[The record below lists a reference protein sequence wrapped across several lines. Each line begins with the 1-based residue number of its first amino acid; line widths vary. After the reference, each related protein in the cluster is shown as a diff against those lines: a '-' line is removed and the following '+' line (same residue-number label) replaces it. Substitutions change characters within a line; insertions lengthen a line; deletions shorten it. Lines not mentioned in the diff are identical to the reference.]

1 MGSWWSKTV
10 SDPAQYATPVAAGK
24 DGNLHPPIDEVRK
37 YDYVIVGGGTAG
49 CVLASRLSE
58 DRMSSVLLLEA
69 GQSSIN
75 AYVYHR
81 CTPEDFDA
89 WERAGA
95 KGWGYAEMERYFL
108 KSEHYVPHSE
118 FPDVDVAQHGTSGP
132 IYTSHGLLAVPNL
145 YGHDV
150 DMHADNDDLQPIL
163 KDTIQSCEAL
173 GIPYTQDMNTRAG
186 TLGVSRVVS
195 AVDPKGNR
203 SSAATGYLSPDVLA
217 RPNLTVAVGAIA
229 EKILF
234 SGSSSGQPLGSSEK
248 QDGLRDGQYSE
259 SSEKQNGL
267 RATGVLL
274 SNKASVTKYAV
285 AADKEVILTA
295 GVVGTPQLLL
305 LSGVG
310 PREEIEPHGVPLV
323 HELPAVGR
331 NLSDHMA
338 AGALNFRAKPNAQTW
353 DYLLRPL
360 GGAVALAKWLYQ
372 GFGTP
377 LAAQGAQL
385 ILFLRSDDEKLP
397 MHDSTPIDAVQDLTT
412 GKGAPDIEMLVAPL
426 FVLNDGVMVPSNNG
440 VTFSTIALQPKSTGS
455 VTLRSAHPWDTPL
468 IDPNYG
474 ADEND
479 LAIVAKAARLAMRIA
494 RTDPLASQLDLPAD
508 SKDESTYFWPGD
520 ANPDTISDDD
530 LKRWIKRNAATPWHS
545 TSSARMGASSATSV
559 VDYAL
564 NVHGIARLRV
574 VDASVFP
581 TQVSG
586 HPCAVIVALAERAAD
601 LIKGVAGG
609 EQKD

>member
-118 FPDVDVAQHGTSGP
+118 FPDVNVAQHGTSGP
-132 IYTSHGLLAVPNL
+132 IYTSHGLLA
-145 YGHDV
+145 HDDLHAYDDSLHGYDD
-150 DMHADNDDLQPIL
+150 DMHADHDDLQPIL
-163 KDTIQSCEAL
+163 KDTIESCEAL

-203 SSAATGYLSPDVLA
+203 SSAATGYLSPGVLA

-234 SGSSSGQPLGSSEK
+234 SISDDGQSSASDEK
-248 QDGLRDGQYSE
+248 QG
-259 SSEKQNGL
+259 GL
-267 RATGVLL
+267 RATGVVL

-285 AADKEVILTA
+285 AARKEVILTA
-295 GVVGTPQLLL
+295 GVVGTPHLLL

-310 PREEIEPHGVPLV
+310 PREEIEPYGIPMV

-338 AGALNFRAKPNAQTW
+338 AGALNFRAKPNAHTW

-385 ILFLRSDDEKLP
+385 ILFLRSDDERLP
-397 MHDSTPIDAVQDLTT
+397 MHDSTPIDAIQDLTT

-426 FVLNDGVMVPSNNG
+426 FVLNNGVMVPSNYG
-440 VTFSTIALQPKSTGS
+440 ITFSTIALQPRSTGS
-455 VTLRSAHPWDTPL
+455 ITLRSAHPWDSPL

-494 RTDPLASQLDLPAD
+494 RTEPLASQLDLPED
-508 SKDESTYFWPGD
+508 SRDESTYFWPGD
-520 ANPDTISDDD
+520 ANPDTLSDGD

-545 TSSARMGASSATSV
+545 TSSARMGASPATSV

-564 NVHGIARLRV
+564 NVHGIAGLRV

-586 HPCAVIVALAERAAD
+586 HPCAVVVALAERAAD
-601 LIKGVAGG
+601 LIKGVTGG
-609 EQKD
+609 QQKD

>member
-95 KGWGYAEMERYFL
+95 KGWGYAELERYFL

-132 IYTSHGLLAVPNL
+132 IYTSHGLLAYGDLHARGDALHAHRDDLHAHQANL
-145 YGHDV
+145 YGHDD
-150 DMHADNDDLQPIL
+150 DMHADHDDLQPIL

-203 SSAATGYLSPDVLA
+203 NSAATGYLSPDVLA

-234 SGSSSGQPLGSSEK
+234 SGSS
-248 QDGLRDGQYSE
+248 
-259 SSEKQNGL
+259 EKQNGL

-274 SNKASVTKYAV
+274 SSKASVTKYAV
-285 AADKEVILTA
+285 AARKEVILTA

-310 PREEIEPHGVPLV
+310 PREEIEPHGIPLV

>member
-95 KGWGYAEMERYFL
+95 KGWGYAELERYFL

-132 IYTSHGLLAVPNL
+132 IYTSHGLLAYGDLHARGDALHAHRDDLHAHQANL
-145 YGHDV
+145 YGHDD
-150 DMHADNDDLQPIL
+150 DMHADHDDLQPIL
-163 KDTIQSCEAL
+163 RDTIQSCEAL

-203 SSAATGYLSPDVLA
+203 NSAATGYLSPDVLA

-234 SGSSSGQPLGSSEK
+234 SGSS
-248 QDGLRDGQYSE
+248 
-259 SSEKQNGL
+259 EKQNGL

-274 SNKASVTKYAV
+274 SSKASVTKYAV
-285 AADKEVILTA
+285 AARKEVILTA

-310 PREEIEPHGVPLV
+310 PREEIEPHGIPLV

>member
-10 SDPAQYATPVAAGK
+10 TDPALYATPVTAFGK
-24 DGNLHPPIDEVRK
+24 TREVRPPVEECRR

-58 DRMSSVLLLEA
+58 DRMTSVLLLEA

-81 CTPEDFDA
+81 CAPEDFDA
-89 WERAGA
+89 WERGGA

-108 KSEHYVPHSE
+108 KSERYLPHSD
-118 FPDVDVAQHGTSGP
+118 FPNVDASQHGSSGP
-132 IYTSHGLLAVPNL
+132 VYTSHGLLAVRPFL
-145 YGHDV
+145 GAV
-150 DMHADNDDLQPIL
+150 LGSRPIL
-163 KDTIQSCEAL
+163 EDTIEACKLL
-173 GIPYTQDMNTRAG
+173 GIPYSQDMNTRSG

-203 SSAATGYLSPDVLA
+203 DSTATGYLTREVLA

-229 EKILF
+229 ERILF
-234 SGSSSGQPLGSSEK
+234 SQDTENKQGSGQ
-248 QDGLRDGQYSE
+248 
-259 SSEKQNGL
+259 
-267 RATGVLL
+267 RASGVLL
-274 SNKASVTKYAV
+274 GSKSSVTKYAV
-285 AADKEVILTA
+285 SAGREVILSA

-310 PREEIEPHGVPLV
+310 PREELEPHGIELV

-338 AGALNFRAKPNAQTW
+338 AGALNFRAKPGARTW

-360 GGAVALAKWLYQ
+360 GGAVALAKWLYW

-385 ILFLRSDDEKLP
+385 VLFLRSDDASLP
-397 MHDSTPIDAVQDLTT
+397 MHDSTPVQAVRDTTT
-412 GKGAPDIEMLVAPL
+412 GAGAPDIEMLVAPL
-426 FVLNDGVMVPSNNG
+426 FILNDGVMIPSNNG
-440 VTFSTIALQPKSTGS
+440 ITFSTIALQPQSTGKVS
-455 VTLRSAHPWDTPL
+455 LRSADPWDAPL

-494 RTDPLASQLDLPAD
+494 RSEPLASQLDLPAD

-520 ANPDTISDDD
+520 ANPDTITDDD
-530 LKRWIKRNAATPWHS
+530 LKRWIRRNAATPWHS
-545 TSSARMGASSATSV
+545 TSSARMGATPATSV
-559 VDYAL
+559 VDHDL
-564 NVHGIARLRV
+564 HVHGIAGLRV

-581 TQVSG
+581 TQLSG
-586 HPCAVIVALAERAAD
+586 HPCAVVVAVAERAAD
-601 LIKGVAGG
+601 VIRAAGKGAR
-609 EQKD
+609 